1 MIVDWNMR
9 TGSRDSTLWKS
20 QHNFG
25 LSIQDI
31 EQDTHP
37 NYYHSGVTFCVTMT
51 TQFGQ
56 FHDGNINPKDRVEE
70 QLNDVILR
78 SMQQK

>member
-1 MIVDWNMR
+1 MCA
-9 TGSRDSTLWKS
+9 GSRDSTVWKS

-25 LSIQDI
+25 FSIPDI
-31 EQDTHP
+31 EPDTHL
-37 NYYHSGVTFCVTMT
+37 NYYHGDVTFSVTMT

-70 QLNDVILR
+70 QLNDVMLR
-78 SMQQK
+78 SSMQQK